1 MPGRTARRMTWA
13 ILLIV
18 LLAVLVPPFVNVNR
32 YRKRVTEAIGRSL
45 GREVTV
51 SRIALKLL
59 PRPGI
64 VLSNFVVAENPS
76 YGAEPM
82 LRADTVTAFLRL
94 TSLWRGRL
102 EIGTLDLDSPSL
114 NLVRRSDGHWNVEE
128 LVERASQV
136 SSAPTTRDPSGS
148 APPLPLCES
157 LERANQLQTRP
168 GEEGICLHR
177 CRFCSLA
184 GVGKSMGHP
193 VGSASH
199 AHRCGRP

>member
-1 MPGRTARRMTWA
+1 MRRRTARRMVWA

-32 YRKRVTEAIGRSL
+32 YRNRVAEAISRAL

-51 SRIALKLL
+51 SRIELKLL

-64 VLSNFVVAENPS
+64 VLSNFVVAEDPN

-102 EIGTLDLDSPSL
+102 EIGKI
-114 NLVRRSDGHWNVEE
+114 G
-128 LVERASQV
+128 RAHV
-136 SSAPTTRDPSGS
+136 
-148 APPLPLCES
+148 
-157 LERANQLQTRP
+157 
-168 GEEGICLHR
+168 
-177 CRFCSLA
+177 
-184 GVGKSMGHP
+184 
-193 VGSASH
+193 
-199 AHRCGRP
+199 